1 MPDDPCYVSSQA
13 WEIMAEL
20 NAEAARLADRPASD
34 LMCLR
39 LHPTH
44 AAGEQGVDVRLA
56 KAGVRGLP
64 ALLRGHDLAQAQR
77 EQRRS
82 PRVLLK

>member
-1 MPDDPCYVSSQA
+1 
-13 WEIMAEL
+13 
-20 NAEAARLADRPASD
+20 
-34 LMCLR
+34 MCLH

-44 AAGEQGVDVRLA
+44 AAGEQGIDVRLA

-64 ALLRGHDLAQAQR
+64 ALLRGHDLAQAQQ